1 MKTLITVALLAT
13 LAAPA
18 GAQNYFDS
26 TGNWQRLQEQ
36 SDRMQEQRMHNERMM
51 IEQQKLREMQE
62 ANEYRQ
68 RERLRNDSYYG
79 VPPVPRIPVYGYDY

>member
-1 MKTLITVALLAT
+1 MKKLITLAMLAT

-18 GAQNYFDS
+18 AAQNYYDPSNAF
-26 TGNWQRLQEQ
+26 QRLQDQ
-36 SDRMQEQRMHNERMM
+36 TDRMNQQRMHNERMM

-79 VPPVPRIPVYGYDY
+79 VPPIPRIPVYGYDY